1 MVSRD
6 VDRIVLVPRWAGTG
20 ESDFYPWL
28 RERVGVAVTTAP
40 LLPSP
45 GAPEVEPTTEA
56 VLRALGDDPEALAR
70 TVIMGHSVGAQAAMR
85 ALARLEGGGQVRGLL
100 CVAGWWSVDEP
111 WGALLPWQEPFA
123 FERARAAAASTKV
136 LLSDG
141 DPFTAD
147 ARATGRLFQER
158 LGAEV
163 VVVPGAKHFNAT
175 PQPEVLAAL
184 RAWLPASTR

>member
-1 MVSRD
+1 MPSRD
-6 VDRIVLVPRWAGTG
+6 VDRIVLVPRWAGSG

-28 RERVGVAVTTAP
+28 RERVGLTVTTAP

-45 GAPEVEPTTEA
+45 GAPGIEPTTEA
-56 VLRALGDDPEALAR
+56 VLRALGDDPDALAR
-70 TVIMGHSVGAQAAMR
+70 TVVMGHSVGAQAAMR
-85 ALARLEGGGQVRGLL
+85 ALARLDEGRRVRGLL
-100 CVAGWWSVDEP
+100 CVAGWWSVDAP

-141 DPFTAD
+141 DPFTTD
-147 ARATGRLFQER
+147 ASATGRLFHER

-184 RAWLPASTR
+184 HAWLPAPPR

>member
-1 MVSRD
+1 MPSRD
-6 VDRIVLVPRWAGTG
+6 VNRIVLVPRWAGSG

-28 RERVGVAVTTAP
+28 REQVGVTVTAAP

-56 VLRALGDDPEALAR
+56 VLRALGDDPEALAA
-70 TVIMGHSVGAQAAMR
+70 TVLMGHSVGVQAAMR
-85 ALARLEGGGQVRGLL
+85 ALARLGDGRRVRGLL
-100 CVAGWWSVDEP
+100 CVAGWWSVDAP
-111 WGALLPWQEPFA
+111 WPALLPWQAPFA
-123 FERARAAAASTKV
+123 FERARAAAGSTKV

-141 DPFTAD
+141 DPYTTDAGATA
-147 ARATGRLFQER
+147 RLFEER
-158 LGAEV
+158 VGAEV

-184 RAWLPASTR
+184 RAWLPAPSR